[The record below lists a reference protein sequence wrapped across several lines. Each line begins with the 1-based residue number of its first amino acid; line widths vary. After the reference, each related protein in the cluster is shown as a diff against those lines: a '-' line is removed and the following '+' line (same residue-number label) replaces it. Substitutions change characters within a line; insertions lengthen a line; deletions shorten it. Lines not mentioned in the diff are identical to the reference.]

1 MVFGRVRDF
10 RSVSSLC
17 RVAAVVAVGLAVLA
31 SGAESATAKIK
42 FSAIAVDA
50 RTGKILFSQDPDGLR
65 HPASLTK
72 VMTLYLLFEQLKAG
86 KIHLELAPEGFPR
99 RLPAAADEAGS
110 ARRSDHCRRGCDQ
123 GSGDQI
129 GQ

>member
-10 RSVSSLC
+10 HSVSSFC
-17 RVAAVVAVGLAVLA
+17 RAAALLAVGFAVLA
-31 SGAESATAKIK
+31 SGAEGVAAKLK

-86 KIHLELAPEGFPR
+86 KIHLDS
-99 RLPAAADEAGS
+99 RLKVSRAAS
-110 ARRSDHCRRGCDQ
+110 LRPP
-123 GSGDQI
+123 
-129 GQ
+129 